1 MSATKISANQ
11 IPGLSGLS
19 DVNLTEGP
27 GIDKFALVFDN
38 ASGKWLAVAR
48 PYDFSFS
55 IVGTTINGEKIPV
68 IIVRASTIPINAT
81 GSLAIATVAATA
93 STVFLIKQNGTQIG
107 TITFAA
113 SGTTGTFSFPSAVTF
128 AVGDVLEIDGPANA
142 DATLAN
148 IAITL
153 KGSW

>member
-1 MSATKISANQ
+1 MTATKISANQ
-11 IPGLSGLS
+11 IPGLAGLS
-19 DVNLTEGP
+19 DVNVTEGS

-48 PYDFSFS
+48 PYDFAFS
-55 IVGTTINGEKIPV
+55 IVGTTINGEKIV
-68 IIVRASTIPINAT
+68 MAVVRAATIPINAT
-81 GSLAIATVAATA
+81 GSIATASVAATG
-93 STVFLIKQNGTQIG
+93 STVFTIKQNGTQIG

-113 SGTTGTFSFPSAVTF
+113 SATTGTFSFSSAVTF
-128 AVGDVLEIDGPANA
+128 AAGDLLEIDAPATA